1 MKKICI
7 LFRSAPH
14 GTTKGREG
22 LDLAL
27 LSASFEQEVSLLF
40 VDEGILHLV
49 KDQQPELI
57 GAKDYIATFK
67 ALPLYD
73 IDVVLICKQSLAD
86 YGLTPGLLTIPVT
99 AVNDDSIAAHIKSV
113 DEVIVF

>member
-40 VDEGILHLV
+40 VDEGVLHLV
-49 KDQQPELI
+49 KEQQPELI

-73 IDVVLICKQSLAD
+73 IDTVLACKQSLTD
-86 YGLTPGLLTIPVT
+86 YGLSLGLLTIPVT
-99 AVNDDSIAAHIKSV
+99 AVNDDSIAAHLKSV
-113 DEVIVF
+113 DEVLVF

>member
-49 KDQQPELI
+49 KD
-57 GAKDYIATFK
+57 
-67 ALPLYD
+67 
-73 IDVVLICKQSLAD
+73 
-86 YGLTPGLLTIPVT
+86 
-99 AVNDDSIAAHIKSV
+99 
-113 DEVIVF
+113 